1 MNKYTL
7 KKAVRCVFAALAA
20 IILISLVACVPAQPV
35 EYELPEGY
43 VPEVKGR
50 LKVGARLNVYPNE
63 SSRKSVNNWLNAFR
77 NKYPE
82 VTIEANFSLP
92 DDYSALISSKTIG
105 DVYWLSDADCYN
117 FAITQQALMPLDY
130 YIEAFDIDLSNMYSG
145 ILNLCVAN
153 GRYYF
158 AGATCGNM
166 TFTYNADA
174 MIEAGLLEPGER
186 VANDWTWEDFKRY
199 AEQLKTYD
207 VDGKTLTQVGM
218 GFPLYW
224 TNCFSSFIYAYGGTW
239 SDTVNKKV
247 MLSNENVRKGVNE
260 AISAIDN
267 RWIYPE
273 GVKMS
278 TEMKASYGDVRM
290 NNGCVFVS
298 TNAYTV
304 LTSSVAELYNQKGI
318 AWDVAPWPLFPEK
331 ASPCGTLGFGVFN
344 YTRNRDAA
352 AALVLSLWTEDGQ
365 IALHGQEGGD
375 VPVLKKLGDQDFW
388 HLTREGYRD
397 INFDA
402 FTANYDR
409 YVPGQV
415 NACVPPEVASIIEK
429 GIAEMFDDY
438 CTGKASWVD
447 KLAEIESQCN
457 DTWDAISKEN

>member
-1 MNKYTL
+1 MNKNTL

-174 MIEAGLLEPGER
+174 MR
-186 VANDWTWEDFKRY
+186 
-199 AEQLKTYD
+199 
-207 VDGKTLTQVGM
+207 
-218 GFPLYW
+218 
-224 TNCFSSFIYAYGGTW
+224 
-239 SDTVNKKV
+239 
-247 MLSNENVRKGVNE
+247 
-260 AISAIDN
+260 
-267 RWIYPE
+267 
-273 GVKMS
+273 
-278 TEMKASYGDVRM
+278 
-290 NNGCVFVS
+290 
-298 TNAYTV
+298 
-304 LTSSVAELYNQKGI
+304 TSSATRSSSRPTTWTARPSPRWEWASRSIGPTASVRSFTPTA
-318 AWDVAPWPLFPEK
+318 APGRTP
-331 ASPCGTLGFGVFN
+331 
-344 YTRNRDAA
+344 
-352 AALVLSLWTEDGQ
+352 
-365 IALHGQEGGD
+365 
-375 VPVLKKLGDQDFW
+375 
-388 HLTREGYRD
+388 
-397 INFDA
+397 
-402 FTANYDR
+402 
-409 YVPGQV
+409 
-415 NACVPPEVASIIEK
+415 
-429 GIAEMFDDY
+429 
-438 CTGKASWVD
+438 
-447 KLAEIESQCN
+447 
-457 DTWDAISKEN
+457 